1 MADDLIELRNVY
13 KRLGTKQIL
22 DGIDLTIKR
31 GETLVIIGRS
41 GIGKSVTLRH
51 IVGLMKPDQ
60 GDVLVDHRSVPQMA
74 EWEIYEMRKRFGM
87 LHQNGALIRSMTV
100 GENVALPLREHDPH
114 LTEDEIWP
122 RVKKTLALVH
132 LHDVE
137 EMMPTILSG
146 GMRNRV
152 GLARAI
158 IRNPEIILYDE
169 PTTGLDP
176 IMANAIN
183 ELIVDLKNKF
193 GVTSLVITHDMP
205 GAFRIADRIAMLS
218 KGKIIKIGSPQDFL
232 ETEDPVVKQFVFG
245 EDEPQEGPMPIPE
258 SSI

>member
-1 MADDLIELRNVY
+1 MAEDVLVLRGLK
-13 KRLGTKQIL
+13 KRFGTRQIL
-22 DGIDLTIKR
+22 DGVDLTVRR
-31 GETLVIIGRS
+31 GETMVVIGRS
-41 GIGKSVTLRH
+41 GIGKSVTLKH
-51 IVGLMKPDQ
+51 IVGLTRPDE
-60 GDVLVDHRSVPQMA
+60 GDVLVDGRSVPEMA

-87 LHQNGALIRSMTV
+87 LHQGGALIRSMTV
-100 GENVALPLREHDPH
+100 GENVALPLREHDNYS
-114 LTEDEIWP
+114 EDEIWQ
-122 RVKKTLALVH
+122 RVREKLALVH
-132 LHDVE
+132 LHGVE
-137 EMMPTILSG
+137 EMMPSILSG

-183 ELIVDLKNKF
+183 ELTVELKNKF
-193 GVTSLVITHDMP
+193 GVTSIVVTHDMP

-218 KGKIIKIGSPQDFL
+218 KGKIIKIGTPQEFL

-245 EDEPQEGPMPIPE
+245 EEEPTEGPIPE
-258 SSI
+258 SST

>member
-1 MADDLIELRNVY
+1 MADDLIVLQNLH
-13 KRLGTKQIL
+13 KRLGVKQIL
-22 DGIDLTIKR
+22 DGIDLSIRK
-31 GETLVIIGRS
+31 GETMVVIGRS
-41 GIGKSVTLRH
+41 GIGKSVTLKH
-51 IVGLMKPDQ
+51 IVGLLKPDE
-60 GDVLVDHRSVPQMA
+60 GDVLVDGRSVPNMP
-74 EWEIYEMRKRFGM
+74 EWEVYEMRKRFGM

-100 GENVALPLREHDPH
+100 GENVALPLREHDNFP
-114 LTEDEIWP
+114 EDEIWT
-122 RVKKTLALVH
+122 RVKKVLALVH

-137 EMMPTILSG
+137 DMMPTILSG

-193 GVTSLVITHDMP
+193 GVTSLVVTHDMP

-245 EDEPQEGPMPIPE
+245 EEEPVEGPIPE